1 MKDTQTNKGLVMM
14 PQESLVRMNS
24 TLSFVKLLK
33 IKGRT
38 DVSLGHIGELLNL
51 PPSLLASDLLLL
63 GIGDGVRQIFSIGQ
77 LIDSMEVA
85 LGNSQINEAFLV
97 GTGRLGNMLLR
108 YPGFK
113 ECGLRI
119 IAAFDV
125 KTSLIGTEIASIKVL
140 DPEKIA
146 NLADRMHVSLGLVAT
161 PADQAQKT
169 ADLLVD
175 AGIRVIWNFSL
186 REIAVPS
193 DIILESSSIQSDLK
207 ETFIRLNSRFR
218 SMLSSSSSNSR

>member
-1 MKDTQTNKGLVMM
+1 MKDTRTNKGLVVI
-14 PQESLVRMNS
+14 PQDSLVRMNS
-24 TLSFVKLLK
+24 TLSFMKLLK

-38 DVSLGHIGELLNL
+38 DVSLGHIGESLNL
-51 PPSLLASDLLLL
+51 PPSLLVSDLLLL

-140 DPEKIA
+140 NPDKIA

-169 ADLLVD
+169 ADLLVE

-186 REIAVPS
+186 REVTVPS
-193 DIILESSSIQSDLK
+193 DIILESSSIHSDLK

-218 SMLSSSSSNSR
+218 SMLRSSSNSR

>member
-1 MKDTQTNKGLVMM
+1 MKDTGTNKGLVVI
-14 PQESLVRMNS
+14 PQDSLVRMNS
-24 TLSFVKLLK
+24 TLSFMKLLK

-38 DVSLGHIGELLNL
+38 DVSLGHIGESLNL
-51 PPSLLASDLLLL
+51 PPSLLVSDLLLL

-108 YPGFK
+108 YSGFK

-140 DPEKIA
+140 SPDKIA

-169 ADLLVD
+169 ADLLVE

-186 REIAVPS
+186 REVTVPS
-193 DIILESSSIQSDLK
+193 DIILESSSIHSDLK

-218 SMLSSSSSNSR
+218 SMLSSSSNSR